1 MRSSLVPR
9 LLLVLL
15 AFALFA
21 GTGAARADAR
31 TDYLVR
37 ILQTGEEFRVRAQA
51 AIALGG
57 MSPSDQIV
65 QALVR
70 GLGDADPSVRAAC
83 AASLERVGDGSALA
97 ALRTASTDRETTV
110 RIAAN
115 RATRAIET
123 RTRSASTTTS
133 TTTTTATVTASTTT
147 TPSASDRYYVGVNA
161 LAAQAQGLDA
171 GVLRSGRQLL
181 VREASGVGGV
191 VIAPENETSAA
202 ANTAIR
208 SRRLV
213 GFFLEASVVE
223 FESSATGTRVKV
235 SVIVGTY
242 PGRDMRAI
250 LQGSATVPGAQGA
263 DAQRMAL
270 EGAIRGA
277 LRQLGSAFARSAPAR
292 P

>member
-1 MRSSLVPR
+1 MRHPVVHRYLAA
-9 LLLVLL
+9 LL
-15 AFALFA
+15 AGLLFL
-21 GTGAARADAR
+21 GASGVRADAR

-37 ILQTGEEFRVRAQA
+37 ILQTSQEFRVRAQA

-57 MSPSDQIV
+57 MAPSREIT

-83 AASLERVGDGSALA
+83 AASLSRVGDADSLA
-97 ALRTASTDRETTV
+97 ALRGAASDSDSSV
-110 RIAAN
+110 RTEVQ
-115 RATRAIET
+115 RATRAVET
-123 RTRSASTTTS
+123 RTRTAAAVTT
-133 TTTTTATVTASTTT
+133 TTTTTAAVTAVTPTTT
-147 TPSASDRYYVGVNA
+147 GEARYYVGVNPP
-161 LAAQAQGLDA
+161 AAQAQGLDA
-171 GVLRSGRQLL
+171 SVLRSARQLF
-181 VREASGVGGV
+181 VREASNVTGV
-191 VIAPENETSAA
+191 VIAPEGESTSA

-208 SRRLV
+208 SRRLT
-213 GFFLEASVVE
+213 GFFLEASITE
-223 FESSATGTRVKV
+223 FESSASGTRVKV

-250 LQGSATVPGAQGA
+250 LQGSATVPGAQGVE
-263 DAQRMAL
+263 AQNMAL